1 MARLGP
7 STGRTQFHHP
17 LAVAPPASY
26 PGYTTLWQEIK
37 VAMGC
42 AAIFLMPAI
51 MAAIIVILKA
61 IVDLLGMPFH

>member
-1 MARLGP
+1 MARL
-7 STGRTQFHHP
+7 
-17 LAVAPPASY
+17 APAPAALSFIIPWRWHRPASY